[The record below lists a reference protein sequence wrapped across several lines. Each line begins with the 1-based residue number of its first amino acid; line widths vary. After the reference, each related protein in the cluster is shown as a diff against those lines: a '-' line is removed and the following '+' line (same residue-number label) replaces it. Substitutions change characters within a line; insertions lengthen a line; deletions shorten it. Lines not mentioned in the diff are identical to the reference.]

1 MKLLHHC
8 ILAFSLGVAL
18 GYGFHARSV
27 EPSRPIELQGVGC
40 DLWIIYPVDLEM
52 LDDEEVRI

>member
-1 MKLLHHC
+1 MTSAV
-8 ILAFSLGVAL
+8 ILAVILPFLTGL
-18 GYGFHARSV
+18 FCCLMEEP

-40 DLWIIYPVDLEM
+40 DLWIIYPTELEM